1 MTQRM
6 SGIERRAQ
14 LLTIM
19 QEMHAKAQ
27 SQADF
32 TAAKIA
38 QAAGISTVMFYRL
51 IGPEFQTLRSELP
64 GSRRPTDEVMRTL
77 RLENTDLRRQL
88 REAREKLRTT
98 AVEELDEAI
107 RLMER
112 LEEENLQLR
121 SEVKLL
127 RKRLQEGGN
136 VFVHASAPGTGRP
149 QLTMMNSEQ
158 FQEGTQ
164 KQERNAEEGAQEY
177 VSNGEERR

>member
-1 MTQRM
+1 M
-6 SGIERRAQ
+6 SGTERRAQ

-19 QEMHAKAQ
+19 QEMHEKAQ

-38 QAAGISTVMFYRL
+38 QAAGISTVMLYRL
-51 IGPEFQTLRSELP
+51 VRPEFQTLRSELP
-64 GSRRPTDEVMRTL
+64 GSQRPTDEVMRKL
-77 RLENTDLRRQL
+77 RLENADLRRQL

-127 RKRLQEGGN
+127 RRRPEEGN
-136 VFVHASAPGTGRP
+136 HMVVHAPANRLTGSG
-149 QLTMMNSEQ
+149 LTLVGSEQ
-158 FQEGTQ
+158 EQ
-164 KQERNAEEGAQEY
+164 
-177 VSNGEERR
+177 

>member
-1 MTQRM
+1 MKQRM
-6 SGIERRAQ
+6 SGTERRAQ

-19 QEMHAKAQ
+19 QEMHEKAQ

-38 QAAGISTVMFYRL
+38 QAAGISTVMLYRL
-51 IGPEFQTLRSELP
+51 VRPEFQTLRSELP
-64 GSRRPTDEVMRTL
+64 GSQRPTDEVMRTL
-77 RLENTDLRRQL
+77 RLENADLRRQL

-127 RKRLQEGGN
+127 RRRLEEGN
-136 VFVHASAPGTGRP
+136 HMVVHAPANRLTGSG
-149 QLTMMNSEQ
+149 LTLVGSEQ
-158 FQEGTQ
+158 EQ
-164 KQERNAEEGAQEY
+164 
-177 VSNGEERR
+177 

>member
-1 MTQRM
+1 MKQRM
-6 SGIERRAQ
+6 SGTERRAQ

-38 QAAGISTVMFYRL
+38 QAAGISTVMLYRL
-51 IGPEFQTLRSELP
+51 VRPEFQTLRSELP
-64 GSRRPTDEVMRTL
+64 GSQRPTDEVMRTL
-77 RLENTDLRRQL
+77 RLENADLRRQL

-127 RKRLQEGGN
+127 RRRLEEGN
-136 VFVHASAPGTGRP
+136 HMVVHAPANRLTGSG
-149 QLTMMNSEQ
+149 LTLVGSEQ
-158 FQEGTQ
+158 EQ
-164 KQERNAEEGAQEY
+164 
-177 VSNGEERR
+177 